1 MIFASLFIYILKIG
15 DCASTEFAIS
25 SGRLLSFVMARPFK
39 RLIHPENGTEIIEGC
54 ASSASAVTIWES
66 GEAI

>member
-25 SGRLLSFVMARPFK
+25 SGTLLSFVMARPFK

-54 ASSASAVTIWES
+54 A
-66 GEAI
+66 